1 MKPII
6 KKKVKISLLKA
17 LFDNYFY
24 VLLYLASLA
33 MTINFI
39 MHDKNN
45 KLFIILFI
53 ITIALPLIMLLSYK
67 KEGGAFKDVQVE
79 FDEIKDYLEINNNK
93 LKVKPLPENYF
104 YEDKN
109 LNPREIQEFDLTT

>member
-24 VLLYLASLA
+24 FLLYLASLA
-33 MTINFI
+33 MSSNFI
-39 MHDKNN
+39 MHDKHN
-45 KLFIILFI
+45 KLYLILFI
-53 ITIALPLIMLLSYK
+53 ITISIPLIMLLSYMT
-67 KEGGAFKDVQVE
+67 GNGPTKDVQVD
-79 FDEIKDYLEINNNK
+79 FDDIKDYIEINNNK

-109 LNPREIQEFDLTT
+109 LNPRETQEFDLTN

>member
-6 KKKVKISLLKA
+6 KKKVKIPLLKA

-33 MTINFI
+33 MSVNFI
-39 MHDKNN
+39 THDKHN
-45 KLFIILFI
+45 KLYLILFI
-53 ITIALPLIMLLSYK
+53 VTVSLPLIMLLSYITD
-67 KEGGAFKDVQVE
+67 GGLFKDIEVD
-79 FDEIKDYLEINNNK
+79 FDDIKDYVEINNNK
-93 LKVKPLPENYF
+93 LTVKPLPENYF

-109 LNPREIQEFDLTT
+109 LNPRETQEFDLTS

>member
-6 KKKVKISLLKA
+6 KKKVEISLLKA

-33 MTINFI
+33 MSTNFI
-39 MHDKNN
+39 IHDKHN
-45 KLFIILFI
+45 KLYLILFI
-53 ITIALPLIMLLSYK
+53 VTVSIPLILLLSYITD
-67 KEGGAFKDVQVE
+67 GGAFKEVQVE
-79 FDEIKDYLEINNNK
+79 FDDIKDYIEINNNK

-104 YEDKN
+104 YEDKK
-109 LNPREIQEFDLTT
+109 LNPKEVQEFDLTS